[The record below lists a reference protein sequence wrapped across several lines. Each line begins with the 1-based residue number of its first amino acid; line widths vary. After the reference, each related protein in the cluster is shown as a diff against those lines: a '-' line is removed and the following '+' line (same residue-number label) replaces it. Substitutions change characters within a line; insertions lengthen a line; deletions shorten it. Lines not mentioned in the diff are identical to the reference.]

1 VHPNA
6 ASILRCPMSTR
17 RLRNLSAQKSKK
29 RAAFEQSSAKP
40 RAHIDLLGAA

>member
-1 VHPNA
+1 
-6 ASILRCPMSTR
+6 MSTR
-17 RLRNLSAQKSKK
+17 RLRNLSAQKT